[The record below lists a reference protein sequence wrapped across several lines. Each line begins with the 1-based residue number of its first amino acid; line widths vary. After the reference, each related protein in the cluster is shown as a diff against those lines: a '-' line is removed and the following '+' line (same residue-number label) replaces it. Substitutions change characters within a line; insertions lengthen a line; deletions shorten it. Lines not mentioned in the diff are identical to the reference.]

1 MPGCVVW
8 SLVCATFSAAHFC
21 GDPFSAGMIKERLPC
36 DLVAGKLFVW
46 RYLHCR
52 CIFLSPNS
60 VKNVRH
66 ATCVSAHPTMPSTN
80 DLVLREKCS
89 QCTCSS
95 VARWSLL
102 FFPSRNT
109 TTTALP
115 TVAYYCLVV
124 SLWPTNKDI
133 LQAITATACI
143 LERLWSTSS
152 SPVSSRQNKSIF
164 MCVPGMNCEEVWVR
178 ERVPYVWGQNN
189 RANNWHDEWNL
200 LFRRE
205 WRVLATLYQ
214 VPYC

>member
-21 GDPFSAGMIKERLPC
+21 GDPFSAEMIKERLPC
-36 DLVAGKLFVW
+36 DFVAGKLFVW

-52 CIFLSPNS
+52 CILFFSPNS

-89 QCTCSS
+89 QCTCGS

-115 TVAYYCLVV
+115 TVAYCCLVV
-124 SLWPTNKDI
+124 SLWPTNKGI

-152 SPVSSRQNKSIF
+152 SPVSSSRQNKSIF
-164 MCVPGMNCEEVWVR
+164 MCVPGMNCEEECR
-178 ERVPYVWGQNN
+178 TYGDKIIEQTIGTMN
-189 RANNWHDEWNL
+189 
-200 LFRRE
+200 E